1 MKIRILGDLRIP
13 SLSKGM
19 VLDVQSV
26 VQCRGKTVFFVHHA
40 GNYLGI
46 REVDCEI
53 WEKSE

>member
-1 MKIRILGDLRIP
+1 
-13 SLSKGM
+13 M